1 MRLDKFLKVSRLI
14 KRRTVAAEACDAGR
28 VSVNGQAAK
37 AGKEIKV
44 GDTIAISFG
53 DKSWPSM
60 KRRRRKMRIRCLSTS
75 DEYSDI
81 FYNLLLTIG
90 AGFPIMS
97 V

>member
-53 DKSWPSM
+53 DK
-60 KRRRRKMRIRCLSTS
+60 RRRKMRIRCLSTS